1 MMEAEKIG
9 QIRFT
14 VPGNPFGKQRPKF
27 ARQGQFVRTYTPKET
42 LQHEKV
48 VAALYEKVAKGKQFK
63 DKMPLDIQ
71 ITAYYPI
78 PKSTSKK
85 KRKEMLEHQI
95 RPVVKPDLDNI
106 AKLIYDALNGVA
118 WHDDN
123 AIVDTR
129 ICKFYSENPRV
140 EIFIQVVDS
149 IIQTQQSKGDN
160 GNA

>member
-1 MMEAEKIG
+1 MEAGKIG

-27 ARQGQFVRTYTPKET
+27 ARHGKFVQTYTPEET
-42 LQHEKV
+42 LLHEKIIAQV
-48 VAALYEKVAKGKQFK
+48 YEDVANGKKFEKKV
-63 DKMPLDIQ
+63 PLDIQ

-85 KRKEMLEHQI
+85 KRKEMLEHRI

-123 AIVDTR
+123 AIVDTQ
-129 ICKFYSENPRV
+129 IHKFYSENPRV
-140 EIFIQVVDS
+140 EIFIQVVNVDLL
-149 IIQTQQSKGDN
+149 
-160 GNA
+160 

>member
-27 ARQGQFVRTYTPKET
+27 ARHGKFVQTYTPEET
-42 LQHEKV
+42 LLHEKIIAQV
-48 VAALYEKVAKGKQFK
+48 YEDVANGKKFEKKV
-63 DKMPLDIQ
+63 PLDIQ

-85 KRKEMLEHQI
+85 KRKEMLEHRI

-123 AIVDTR
+123 AIVDTQ
-129 ICKFYSENPRV
+129 IHKFYSENPRV
-140 EIFIQVVDS
+140 EIFIQVVNVDLL
-149 IIQTQQSKGDN
+149 
-160 GNA
+160 